1 MTGHDYDAI
10 TRADQ
15 VHIGTIKDGKMMNAN
30 QDMLVY
36 LVKHMNLTQQLQIIR
51 AIVSAKDFGVFTCD
65 ATNAIDFA
73 LDDMDA
79 QAIELLREEDVQM
92 YGASV

>member
-10 TRADQ
+10 TRA
-15 VHIGTIKDGKMMNAN
+15 IKELPLGR
-30 QDMLVY
+30 QLRLV
-36 LVKHMNLTQQLQIIR
+36 R
-51 AIVSAKDFGVFTCD
+51 EIVEAKDFGAFTCD

-79 QAIELLREEDVQM
+79 QAIELLREDDIAIH
-92 YGASV
+92 GAIV

>member
-10 TRADQ
+10 TRA
-15 VHIGTIKDGKMMNAN
+15 IKELPLGRQLK
-30 QDMLVY
+30 LV
-36 LVKHMNLTQQLQIIR
+36 R
-51 AIVSAKDFGVFTCD
+51 EIVSAKDFGVFTCD

-79 QAIELLREEDVQM
+79 QAIEMLREDDIAIH
-92 YGASV
+92 GAEA